1 MLHIN
6 SKKIS
11 LSLCLCA
18 ISALITPALSQA
30 NSSADT
36 AIVLAASETGSIAA
50 SKAADQ
56 KAALAKKA
64 AEREAK
70 KAAEAQKAAE
80 SQAPAETAAPSEAP
94 TPPAEEPK

>member
-1 MLHIN
+1 MF
-6 SKKIS
+6 SKQIK

-30 NSSADT
+30 EI

-70 KAAEAQKAAE
+70 KAAEAQK
-80 SQAPAETAAPSEAP
+80 SAETAAPTQAP
-94 TPPAEEPK
+94 TPPAEESKE

>member
-1 MLHIN
+1 MF
-6 SKKIS
+6 SKQIK

-18 ISALITPALSQA
+18 ISALITPTLSQA
-30 NSSADT
+30 DP
-36 AIVLAASETGSIAA
+36 AIVLAASDTGSIAA
-50 SKAADQ
+50 SRAADQ

-80 SQAPAETAAPSEAP
+80 TQVPAETTVPSQAPM
-94 TPPAEEPK
+94 PPAEEPKGN

>member
-11 LSLCLCA
+11 VPLCFFAL
-18 ISALITPALSQA
+18 SALSAPVVTQAEPAM
-30 NSSADT
+30 
-36 AIVLAASETGSIAA
+36 VLAEYETGSIAA
-50 SKAADQ
+50 IRAAEQ

-70 KAAEAQKAAE
+70 KAAEAKAAADA
-80 SQAPAETAAPSEAP
+80 QAAAANAP
-94 TPPAEEPK
+94 KPDEVKKGE

>member
-1 MLHIN
+1 MFTIN

-30 NSSADT
+30 DT
-36 AIVLAASETGSIAA
+36 AIVLAASDTGSIAA

-64 AEREAK
+64 AEREAR
-70 KAAEAQKAAE
+70 KAAEAKKAAE
-80 SQAPAETAAPSEAP
+80 SQAPAETVAPNKESE
-94 TPPAEEPK
+94 PAGEQKGN

>member
-1 MLHIN
+1 MF
-6 SKKIS
+6 SKQIK
-11 LSLCLCA
+11 LSLGLCA
-18 ISALITPALSQA
+18 IAALITPALSQA
-30 NSSADT
+30 ET

-70 KAAEAQKAAE
+70 KAAEAQKTVE
-80 SQAPAETAAPSEAP
+80 TPAPAETTAPSQAP
-94 TPPAEEPK
+94 TPPAEEPKGN